1 MGTLKDPQDV
11 LDDIIP
17 DTPPNDNE
25 DNMLIEFKRLG

>member
-17 DTPPNDNE
+17 DTPINDNE